1 MKVRQVIRILEQH
14 GFRLVRQRGSHRLF
28 EGMVGGRR
36 KIIPVPGKDGDDVRM
51 GTLSAIA
58 NQSGLSGR
66 LFRQV

>member
-1 MKVRQVIRILEQH
+1 MR
-14 GFRLVRQRGSHRLF
+14 F

-58 NQSGLSGR
+58 NQSGLSRR